1 MAKSRDAR
9 VTRAWRA
16 TATNTQQYRTRD
28 GHRSGPPVWQKSFI
42 SDKQG
47 TRSTSVHPSPYRHSN
62 DLPDRRAPS
71 VHGRMDRFRRGRGI
85 SVHGDGSGPQRA
97 RRRRRESSLDRGRGL
112 KARHSTRG
120 RFLVLGHMQADDG
133 PRQLAKLVPVPERSH
148 HWHNGA
154 GSCWSVR
161 ASPAPARLSVSSSIG
176 GCACAAR
183 NRDRLGGLNRR

>member
-1 MAKSRDAR
+1 MDIDPDSRYGKNHLFRISRGR
-9 VTRAWRA
+9 VALASIRP
-16 TATNTQQYRTRD
+16 RTD
-28 GHRSGPPVWQKSFI
+28 IAMIYQTGGPPACTGEWTVSVAAAGSQFTGM
-42 SDKQG
+42 DQG
-47 TRSTSVHPSPYRHSN
+47 RHERPLTR
-62 DLPDRRAPS
+62 
-71 VHGRMDRFRRGRGI
+71 
-85 SVHGDGSGPQRA
+85 

-154 GSCWSVR
+154 GSCRSVR

-176 GCACAAR
+176 ACAAR

>member
-1 MAKSRDAR
+1 MDIDPDPRYGKNHLFRISRGR
-9 VTRAWRA
+9 VALASIRP
-16 TATNTQQYRTRD
+16 RTD
-28 GHRSGPPVWQKSFI
+28 
-42 SDKQG
+42 
-47 TRSTSVHPSPYRHSN
+47 RHSN

-85 SVHGDGSGPQRA
+85 SVHGDGSGPQRTRHERPLTR